1 MGSRNQTMN
10 KKILI
15 IGSSGSGKT
24 YISAELRRRG
34 INAVDADLIPEL
46 SGWFDGNG
54 NEVEYPKDADRE
66 FLDNH
71 EFLWNKKF
79 LKKYLDQQ
87 KEIYLF
93 GLSGN
98 IFSVIDLFDKIY
110 FLDVRPDIL
119 RKNLRHK
126 TRENPMG
133 RTDYQLENAL
143 RYAEEIRQKAKES
156 GVKLIDATDK
166 LPEPIFREINI

>member
-1 MGSRNQTMN
+1 MR

-24 YISAELRRRG
+24 HVSAELRRRG
-34 INAVDADLIPEL
+34 INAVDADLIDGL
-46 SGWFDGNG
+46 SDWFDGKG
-54 NEVEYPKDADRE
+54 DKVEYPKDASKE

-71 EFLWNKKF
+71 KFLWDRKF
-79 LKKYLDQQ
+79 LKEFLDKQ

-98 IFSVIDLFDKIY
+98 IFSVIDLFDRVY
-110 FLDVRPDIL
+110 FLKVDSQIL
-119 RKNLRHK
+119 AKNLRHAS
-126 TRENPMG
+126 RENPMG

-143 RYAEEIRQKAKES
+143 RYAEEIERKANELGIKF
-156 GVKLIDATDK
+156 IDATDK
-166 LPEPIFREINI
+166 SSEQIFSEISID